1 MGVSPWGKI
10 QCQIPWG
17 TPWFRPM
24 RSPSMFI
31 PTVSRIIRTIHMGLS
46 ANRIALNPVVSHQ
59 CG

>member
-1 MGVSPWGKI
+1 MGQNPMWN
-10 QCQIPWG
+10 PWG

-31 PTVSRIIRTIHMGLS
+31 PTVYRIIRTIHMGLS